1 MNGIHDMGGMHGFGR
16 VEVEV
21 NEPVFHAP
29 WQGRVLGMV
38 FQFVGGGWSN
48 VDAFRHAIERVD
60 PVSYLSV
67 GYYGRWIRAL
77 ERLVAETGA
86 TTGTATPSAAS
97 AGIGVIRTIETGP
110 RFAVG
115 QAVRARNLQPAGHTR
130 LPRYV
135 RGKRGTIHRI
145 HPACVFPDTH
155 AHGEGEK
162 PQHVYSVRFS
172 GRELWGADAEP
183 ATALHID
190 LFDDYLEPA

>member
-16 VEVEV
+16 VEVEAD
-21 NEPVFHAP
+21 EPVFHAR
-29 WQGRVLGMV
+29 WEGRVLGMV
-38 FQFVGGGWSN
+38 YQFVGRGWTN
-48 VDAFRHAIERVD
+48 VDAFRHAIERID

-67 GYYGRWIRAL
+67 GYYGRWLRAL
-77 ERLVAETGA
+77 ETLLDETGA
-86 TTGTATPSAAS
+86 TSGATPPAA
-97 AGIGVIRTIETGP
+97 GGGVGVIRTVEQSP

-115 QAVRARNLQPAGHTR
+115 QAVRARNVQKAGHTR

-155 AHGEGEK
+155 AHSEGEK
-162 PQHVYSVRFS
+162 PQYVYSVRFA
-172 GRELWGADAEP
+172 GTELWGAAAEP
-183 ATALHID
+183 GTALHID